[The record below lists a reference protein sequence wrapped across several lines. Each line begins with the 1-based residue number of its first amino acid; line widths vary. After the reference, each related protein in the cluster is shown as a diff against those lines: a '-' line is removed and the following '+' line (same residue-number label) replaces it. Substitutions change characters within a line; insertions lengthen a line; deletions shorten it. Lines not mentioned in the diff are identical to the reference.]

1 MSISS
6 DDDTDSTEESGSKS
20 YYRPDSNVHLCME
33 NDLDTM
39 YSIDLDGDVDMA
51 RDGDDEKEEDGDEE
65 DEEEEDEEEEENDND
80 NDNDNDYDNDNDN
93 EDEDEDEDEDDGKEP
108 QTIGKG
114 EIVTSSAAGVDTM
127 VDDQHQ
133 QKNIPFRWNGSVRVD
148 ALCQSCQRHPSGG
161 ILHGRCQYKASHC
174 ISPSDC

>member
-20 YYRPDSNVHLCME
+20 YYRPDSNVDLCME

-39 YSIDLDGDVDMA
+39 HSIDFDGDVDMA
-51 RDGDDEKEEDGDEE
+51 RDGDDDKEEDGDEE
-65 DEEEEDEEEEENDND
+65 DEEEEDEEEENDND
-80 NDNDNDYDNDNDN
+80 NDNENDYDNDIDN
-93 EDEDEDEDEDDGKEP
+93 EDGDEDEDEDNGKEP

-114 EIVTSSAAGVDTM
+114 EMVTSSAAYVDTM

-133 QKNIPFRWNGSVRVD
+133 Q
-148 ALCQSCQRHPSGG
+148 
-161 ILHGRCQYKASHC
+161 
-174 ISPSDC
+174 